1 VFLVAAASA
10 SALTWG
16 LNNGTRAYEAS
27 AVDWDAMKE
36 LGITQYHME
45 LNWNRKVHPE
55 PGFEEWAAYDKVF
68 TLAAERNISILPLIY
83 GKAESTYSSAN
94 EHRFLT
100 EAEYGQGSPW
110 ETWINEVVER
120 YGINGVFWEKHP
132 ALPYKPVKVWEV
144 WNEPNLKPNNPLLC
158 KKEKEKEICE
168 EKVQPE
174 NYARF
179 LKQTNLLIQKAQ
191 NKRGAGA
198 EVLLGGLY
206 SRGGMSVPEFLEKV
220 HNVPESG
227 NSFSG
232 LSLHPYSFRDG
243 PPVVTIYVNSAR
255 SNLTYFFGA
264 GKSLWVTELG
274 WNRTPW
280 EDPNHPGV
288 SEDQQAEFLSTSFNW
303 LRNESAN
310 LNLQYVAWFDYR
322 DISGSSWDFHAGL
335 LEESGYRRPAWCTYE
350 DIIQVNFCNPYPPN
364 WLNGNL
370 GGYTTSDPTIA
381 SWESGRLDVFA
392 RGGDSRLWHKSY
404 SATKWST
411 WEPLGGAYASSYP
424 DPDAV
429 SWGPNRIDLVFLNG
443 TTVEHYYWTG
453 SAWGSDNLEGYLTSA
468 PTISS
473 WESGRLDVFARAWD
487 NRLWRRWFTPST
499 GWSAWEPLG
508 GAYTSAYPDPD
519 AVSWGPNR
527 IDLVFL
533 NGTTVEHY
541 YWTGSAWGS
550 DNLQGWACSAPTI
563 ASKDVGQLEVFVRG
577 CAAPNGLWR
586 NVFTPTSG
594 WSGWLPLYGKLASSP
609 DAVSWGPNRTD
620 VVAQGYLG
628 NQSLMWAWL
637 NQ

>member
-1 VFLVAAASA
+1 MTTGIRARAPSVQLHKPNVQALPTPRARRLPLRAKTILGLCLAVTAVFLVAARSA

-27 AVDWDAMKE
+27 AIDWDAMKE
-36 LGITQYHME
+36 LGITQFHME
-45 LNWNRKVHPE
+45 LNWNRKVHEGWGP
-55 PGFEEWAAYDKVF
+55 YNKVF

-83 GKAESTYSSAN
+83 GKAESAYPSAD
-94 EHRFLT
+94 EHRFPT
-100 EAEYGQGSPW
+100 EAEYGPPSSPW
-110 ETWINEVVER
+110 ETWIYEVVQR
-120 YGINGVFWEKHP
+120 YGINGDFWKENP
-132 ALPYKPVKVWEV
+132 TLPYKPVKVWEV
-144 WNEPNLKPNNPLLC
+144 WNEPNLKANNPWFWN
-158 KKEKEKEICE
+158 KEKKLWE

-174 NYARF
+174 KYAGF
-179 LKQTNLLIQKAQ
+179 LKQTNLLLQKAQ
-191 NKRGAGA
+191 NERGAGA

-206 SRGGMSVPEFLEKV
+206 SPGGMSVPEFLEKV

-232 LSLHPYSFRDG
+232 LSLHPYSFSDG

-274 WNRTPW
+274 WNLSPW
-280 EDPNHPGV
+280 EDKNHPGV
-288 SEDQQAEFLSTSFNW
+288 SVNQQAEFLSSSFNW

-335 LEESGYRRPAWCTYE
+335 LEEGGGRRPAWCTYE
-350 DIIQVNFCNPYPPN
+350 DLIQVNFCNPYPPN
-364 WLNGNL
+364 WFNINL

-392 RGGDSRLWHKSY
+392 RGGDSRLWHKAY
-404 SATKWST
+404 SFSTDNWSP
-411 WEPLGGAYASSYP
+411 WEPLGGAYTSSYP
-424 DPDAV
+424 SPDAV

-443 TTVEHYYWTG
+443 TSVEHYYLTG
-453 SAWGSDNLEGYLTSA
+453 SS
-468 PTISS
+468 
-473 WESGRLDVFARAWD
+473 
-487 NRLWRRWFTPST
+487 
-499 GWSAWEPLG
+499 
-508 GAYTSAYPDPD
+508 
-519 AVSWGPNR
+519 
-527 IDLVFL
+527 
-533 NGTTVEHY
+533 
-541 YWTGSAWGS
+541 WGS

-577 CAAPNGLWR
+577 CADNGLWR
-586 NVFTPTSG
+586 DVFTPASG
-594 WSGWLPLYGKLASSP
+594 WSGWLPLSGKLASGP
-609 DAVSWGPNRTD
+609 DAVSWGPNRVD
-620 VVAQGYLG
+620 VVTQGYLG